1 MSIPKDRGYKLPS
14 GGDSEIHYF
23 LLLFSTLIRY
33 NRQNIVLDSFN
44 SFH

>member
-1 MSIPKDRGYKLPS
+1 MSIPKARGYKLLS
-14 GGDSEIHYF
+14 EGGSEIHF

>member
-1 MSIPKDRGYKLPS
+1 MSIPKGRGYKLPS

-23 LLLFSTLIRY
+23 LLFSTLIRY
-33 NRQNIVLDSFN
+33 NKQNIVLDSFN